1 MGQLYLPGSLTQIS
15 DHFSPLELLPVCF
28 KPWSSPYH
36 IAITGLPS
44 QRIEDIL
51 KIALTVFFSK
61 YMPKKEKEKYV
72 PDHITPLLKILQRF
86 LISIE
91 VKAKDLK

>member
-1 MGQLYLPGSLTQIS
+1 MGQRYLPGSFTQIS

-28 KPWSSPYH
+28 KPWSPPYH

-61 YMPKKEKEKYV
+61 YMPKKRKKYM